1 MNEIVNHSFG
11 DHFSFNLAEIIIMS
25 VIYNTDYKTQLLFA
39 TVTIAIDHDVNSKP
53 SVYKTG
59 HFFHTKNSRI
69 ARNWANKTDDQTL
82 DYASVGHR
90 TWFDQMI
97 IVSVLFAD

>member
-11 DHFSFNLAEIIIMS
+11 DNFSFNLAVINIIS
-25 VIYNTDYKTQLLFA
+25 FIYNTDYKTQLLFA

-59 HFFHTKNSRI
+59 YFFHTKYSR
-69 ARNWANKTDDQTL
+69 
-82 DYASVGHR
+82 
-90 TWFDQMI
+90 
-97 IVSVLFAD
+97 FA